1 MSNEIYLSDCQHSVG
16 ESRRELEKYQAT
28 VKECESKR
36 NHWQRELDKLQ
47 LHRLPDETESQT
59 LPTLSEEERQ
69 EVDVKST
76 QYQITVLEEKLGKM
90 KPNMAA
96 IAEYR

>member
-1 MSNEIYLSDCQHSVG
+1 MYVYLYWQHSVG

-47 LHRLPDETESQT
+47 IHRLPDETEAQT
-59 LPTLSEEERQ
+59 LPTLTEQERWVNSLSGYRWVSDEEY
-69 EVDVKST
+69 V
-76 QYQITVLEEKLGKM
+76 
-90 KPNMAA
+90 
-96 IAEYR
+96 